1 MLVARA
7 GSGAKSLAS
16 NEILNGMPSKSFAR
30 SETGYKSRNL
40 RNMARCP
47 EKRSTLR

>member
-7 GSGAKSLAS
+7 GSGAKSPAN
-16 NEILNGMPSKSFAR
+16 NEILNGKPSRSFVR
-30 SETGYKSRNL
+30 FETGYASRNL